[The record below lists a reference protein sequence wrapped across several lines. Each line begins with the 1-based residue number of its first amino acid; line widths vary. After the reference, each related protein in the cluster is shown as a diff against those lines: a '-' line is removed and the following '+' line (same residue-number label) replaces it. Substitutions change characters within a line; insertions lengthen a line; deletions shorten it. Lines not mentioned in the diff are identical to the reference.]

1 MSKPVFVISSAFD
14 TYSGY
19 GARSRDLIKAIV
31 ELDKYDVK
39 LLPQRWGDT
48 PLDFCKNHPEWE
60 YLLKLSIPMPLR
72 SKPDIWM
79 QITIPPEYQAVGKY
93 NIGCTAGIESTGC
106 DGGWIDGMNRMDMNF
121 VSSNHSKEIFTNA
134 KFEKKDKN
142 TQQNL
147 GILELTKPIEV
158 IFEGVDTNVYKHLP
172 SKDIT
177 LDLKQIKES
186 FCFLFVGHWMNGDIG
201 HDRKNV
207 GLMIKY
213 FFDAFKGKK
222 NSPALILKVS
232 NGRNSYMSREVIL
245 DRILAIKKHYK
256 GVILPNVYILNG
268 GLSDEE
274 MNQLYNHPKV
284 KAMVSFTKG
293 EGYGR
298 PLAEFGM
305 SKKPIIASGW
315 SGHRDFLSPENTVL
329 LPGNLENVHA
339 SAANKWL
346 LKESKWFQVSPKH
359 AIGIFIDVHKKYKTF
374 TERSR
379 KQSHHIKTNFSW
391 ENMRDLLTDVLD
403 KGIPDFPKQIE
414 LKLPELKLP
423 KLK

>member
-1 MSKPVFVISSAFD
+1 MSKPVFVISSPFD

-19 GARSRDLIKAIV
+19 GARSRDLIKVLI
-31 ELDKYDVK
+31 ELDKYDIK

-48 PLDFCKNHPEWE
+48 PLDFCKDHAEWE
-60 YLLKLSIPMPLR
+60 YLLKYSIPMPLR

-207 GLMIKY
+207 GLMVKY

-232 NGRNSYMSREVIL
+232 NGRNSYMSREIIL

-256 GVILPNVYILNG
+256 GVTLPNVYILNG
-268 GLSDEE
+268 GLSDDE

-315 SGHRDFLSPENTVL
+315 SGHRDFLVSENTIL
-329 LPGNLENVHA
+329 LPGSLENVHA

-359 AIGIFIDVHKKYKTF
+359 AIGVFTDVHKKYKTF

-379 KQSHHIKTNFSW
+379 KQSHHIKTSFSW
-391 ENMRDLLTDVLD
+391 ENMKDLIEKVLN
-403 KGIPDFPKQIE
+403 KNIPDFPKQIE

>member
-1 MSKPVFVISSAFD
+1 MSKPVFVISSPFD

-19 GARSRDLIKAIV
+19 GARSRDLIKVLI
-31 ELDKYDVK
+31 ELDKYDIK

-48 PLDFCKNHPEWE
+48 PLDFCKDHAEWE
-60 YLLKLSIPMPLR
+60 YLLKYSIPMPLR

-207 GLMIKY
+207 GLMVKY

-232 NGRNSYMSREVIL
+232 NGRNSYMSREIIL

-256 GVILPNVYILNG
+256 GVTLPNVYILNG
-268 GLSDEE
+268 GLSDDE

-315 SGHRDFLSPENTVL
+315 SGHRDFLVSENTIL
-329 LPGNLENVHA
+329 LPGSLENVHA

-359 AIGIFIDVHKKYKTF
+359 AIGAFTDVHKKYKTF

-379 KQSHHIKTNFSW
+379 KQSHHIKTSFSW
-391 ENMRDLLTDVLD
+391 ENMKDLIEKVLN
-403 KGIPDFPKQIE
+403 KNIPDFPKQIE

>member
-1 MSKPVFVISSAFD
+1 MSKPVFVISAPFD
-14 TYSGY
+14 TFSGY

-48 PLDFCKNHPEWE
+48 PLDFCKDHAEWE
-60 YLLKLSIPMPLR
+60 YLLKYSIPMPLR

-79 QITIPPEYQAVGKY
+79 QITIPPEFQAVGKY

-222 NSPALILKVS
+222 NSPALILKAS

-256 GVILPNVYILNG
+256 GVILPNVYLLNG

-315 SGHRDFLSPENTVL
+315 SGHRDFLVSENTIL
-329 LPGNLENVHA
+329 LPGSLENVHA

-359 AIGIFIDVHKKYKTF
+359 AIGAFTDVHKKYKTF

-379 KQSHHIKTNFSW
+379 KQSHHIKTSFSW
-391 ENMRDLLTDVLD
+391 ENMKDLIEKVLN
-403 KGIPDFPKQIE
+403 KNIPDFPKQIE

>member
-1 MSKPVFVISSAFD
+1 MSKPVFVISSPFD

-19 GARSRDLIKAIV
+19 GARSRDLIKVLI
-31 ELDKYDVK
+31 ELDKYDIK

-48 PLDFCKNHPEWE
+48 PLDFCKDHAEWE
-60 YLLKLSIPMPLR
+60 YLLKYSIPMPLR

-79 QITIPPEYQAVGKY
+79 QITIPPEFQAVGKY

-232 NGRNSYMSREVIL
+232 NGRNSYMSREIIL

-256 GVILPNVYILNG
+256 GVTLPNVYILNG
-268 GLSDEE
+268 GLSDDE

-315 SGHRDFLSPENTVL
+315 SGHRDFLVSENTIL
-329 LPGNLENVHA
+329 LPGSLENVHA

-359 AIGIFIDVHKKYKTF
+359 AIGAFTDVHKKYKTF

-379 KQSHHIKTNFSW
+379 KQSHHIKTSFSW
-391 ENMRDLLTDVLD
+391 ENMKDLIEKVLN
-403 KGIPDFPKQIE
+403 KNIPDFPKQIE